1 MTLQMLERAERD
13 DDGRLIWDKPVDVV
27 EGVTQTHEVDVTAL
41 LQETPRVSGD
51 VSLLV
56 IEAEQADDDD
66 RHGPENPARPA
77 TAEVA
82 EDVVARL
89 DEGVRPAW
97 EVVG

>member
-1 MTLQMLERAERD
+1 MTLQLLKRAEENAEGDLVFDRPN
-13 DDGRLIWDKPVDVV
+13 GR
-27 EGVTQTHEVDVTAL
+27 EVNVSKL

-97 EVVG
+97 EVVE